1 MVIVVSHIRIS
12 HHLPGIVDT
21 VSIAPAPTQSA
32 QVSHPHAIRTS
43 DESMGIASNSARA
56 SHYLSGIVD
65 AGGTNAPPPNQ
76 ISQVNC
82 RPAVKVNK
90 EGSMGLAVWAFA

>member
-1 MVIVVSHIRIS
+1 
-12 HHLPGIVDT
+12 
-21 VSIAPAPTQSA
+21 
-32 QVSHPHAIRTS
+32 
-43 DESMGIASNSARA
+43 MGIASNSARA

-90 EGSMGLAVWAFA
+90 EGSMGLGGLGICIIDKTKAGG